1 MGGLDAWLASVLVAH
16 GINLLRLEA
25 DYQRQVL
32 AILLQMES
40 ELVGKLTG
48 KKALTDFSRQ
58 RLTDLLAE
66 ARTMIAEKFIEIR
79 EVMDPLPVATLE
91 AQFVTKTLKEAVG
104 VKLVNA
110 APTQAVLRAVAN
122 QALVQGGPAADW
134 WARQGA
140 DTAFRF
146 ANAVRQGVV
155 QGETNATIVGRVKG
169 TPTIP
174 GIMETTRKNAE
185 AMVRTSVQ
193 TISAAARQETFEA
206 NSDILEGFEQVS
218 TLDSRT
224 TDICVAYD
232 GAKWDLE
239 YEPIAPSKLPYN
251 GGVPRHWGC
260 RSSMSPIVK
269 PLIEGMPGFEP
280 SERASKFGPTK
291 AKTFTEW
298 LDTQSPAFQ
307 DELLGPGR
315 ADLFRSGRITL
326 QQLLDQ
332 RGRPLT
338 LKQLQAKYA

>member
-32 AILLQMES
+32 AILLTMER
-40 ELVGKLTG
+40 ELSDRLSG

-58 RLTDLLAE
+58 RITDLLAE

-79 EVMDPLPVATLE
+79 DVMEPLPIATLE
-91 AQFVTKTLKEAVG
+91 ADFVTSKLVQAVG
-104 VKLVNA
+104 VKLVNS
-110 APTQAVLRAVAN
+110 APTQAVLKAVAN
-122 QALVQGGPAADW
+122 QALVQGGPAKEW
-134 WARQGA
+134 WSRQGQ

-155 QGETNATIVGRVKG
+155 QGETNATIVARVTG
-169 TPTIP
+169 TKLIP
-174 GIMETTRKNAE
+174 GVLDVSKKNAE

-193 TISAAARQETFEA
+193 TISAAARQETFQA
-206 NSDILEGFEQVS
+206 NADIIEGFEQVS

-224 TDICVAYD
+224 TDVCVAYD

-260 RSSMSPIVK
+260 RSTMAPIVK
-269 PLIEGMPGFEP
+269 PLVEGMPGFEP
-280 SERASKFGPTK
+280 SERASMNGPTK
-291 AKTFTEW
+291 AKTFADW
-298 LDTQSPAFQ
+298 LDTQSKTTQ
-307 DELLGPGR
+307 DELLGVGK
-315 ADLFRSGRITL
+315 ADLFRSGKITL

-332 RGRPLT
+332 KGRPLT
-338 LKQLQAKYA
+338 LAQLQAKYA

>member
-32 AILLQMES
+32 AILLQMEG
-40 ELVGKLTG
+40 ELVAKLTG
-48 KKALTDFSRQ
+48 KKALTEFSRQ

-66 ARTMIAEKFIEIR
+66 ARTMIAEKFIEVR
-79 EVMDPLPVATLE
+79 LAMDPLPIATLE
-91 AQFVTKTLKEAVG
+91 AEFVTKKLGEAIG

-122 QALVQGGPAADW
+122 DALVQGGPASAW
-134 WARQGA
+134 WARQGQ

-155 QGETNATIVGRVKG
+155 QGETNAMIVARIKG
-169 TPTIP
+169 TPLIP

-193 TISAAARQETFEA
+193 TISAAARQETYQA
-206 NSDILEGFEQVS
+206 NADIIEGFEQVS

-224 TDICVAYD
+224 TDVCVAYD

-260 RSSMSPIVK
+260 RSTMAPIVK
-269 PLIEGMPGFEP
+269 PLVEGMPGFEP

-291 AKTFTEW
+291 AKTFAEW
-298 LDTQSPAFQ
+298 LDTQTPAFQ
-307 DELLGPGR
+307 DELLGTGK
-315 ADLFRSGRITL
+315 ADLFRAKKITL

-338 LKQLQAKYA
+338 LAQLRAKYA